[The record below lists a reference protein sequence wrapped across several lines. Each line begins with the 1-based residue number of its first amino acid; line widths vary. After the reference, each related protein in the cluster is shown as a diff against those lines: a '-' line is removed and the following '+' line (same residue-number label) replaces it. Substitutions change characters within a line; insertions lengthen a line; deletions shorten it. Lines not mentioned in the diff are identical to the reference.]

1 MNGQEEFEYQML
13 VERMNAMSFE
23 FDRVIREIS
32 QAKTRVENE
41 HDRLLTHLHK
51 VFGDHPN
58 FDMIT
63 QYGYYDGW
71 TGAGIERN

>member
-1 MNGQEEFEYQML
+1 
-13 VERMNAMSFE
+13 
-23 FDRVIREIS
+23 
-32 QAKTRVENE
+32 
-41 HDRLLTHLHK
+41 

>member
-1 MNGQEEFEYQML
+1 MNSQEQFEYDML
-13 VERMNAMSFE
+13 IERMNAMSVE
-23 FDRVIREIS
+23 YDRTIREIA

-41 HDRLLTHLHK
+41 YDRFVRHVYQ

-58 FDMIT
+58 FDEIT

-71 TGAGIERN
+71 TGAGIE